1 MQFEWNEK
9 KAASNFKKHGVTFH
23 EATTVFGD
31 YFSITIPDPLHSHSE
46 DRFIILGM
54 SNKERLLVVGH
65 TDRGDK
71 KRLITARKAT
81 KAERAQYEKR

>member
-1 MQFEWNEK
+1 MQFEWSDK
-9 KAASNFKKHGVTFH
+9 KAVSNLKKHWVSFH

-71 KRLITARKAT
+71 KRLISARKAT
-81 KAERAQYEKR
+81 KAEREQYEKR